1 MADASQRPAPAP
13 FQMNFTPAL
22 PELLRKLNC
31 TIALTTYQAGKL
43 VFISAVDDER
53 LVQLPR
59 TFQRPMALHSRG
71 GALALSTAS
80 TIELFVNDP
89 RMAPSYPKQE
99 KTYDGLY
106 LPRRTYQTGRIDA
119 HGLEWDESGML
130 WMVNTRFGCL
140 ATVSERFSFE
150 PQWSPP
156 FLSDLAPEDRCHL
169 NGMAFKD
176 GTPRYVTCLSRTDER
191 EGWRKN
197 LPNEGV
203 LVNVSTNEIVLDGL
217 AMPHSP
223 RIVGDKL
230 YMLLS
235 ATGELVRVNTDQKTY
250 EVVQKIGGFVRGLA
264 HHQDHL
270 FIAFSKLRKN
280 SSTFRDLPIADEA
293 TTAGVAVVH
302 EPTGAF
308 VGRIVYGQSV
318 DEIFDVSVIPNMTR
332 PGIVGVD
339 REERAL
345 GVTMPTKTYWMR
357 RPPDDQSAGQQPV
370 QPGLQS
376 DTGLESYA
384 AEYGAGSTDP
394 ETQISPEFSAED
406 TETK

>member
-1 MADASQRPAPAP
+1 MADAPQRPAPAP

-22 PELLRKLNC
+22 PELMRKLSC

-43 VFISAVDDER
+43 VLISAVDDER

-59 TFQRPMALHSRG
+59 TFQRPMALHARG
-71 GALALSTAS
+71 GALVLSTAS
-80 TIELFVNDP
+80 TVELFVNDP

-106 LPRRTYQTGRIDA
+106 LPRRTYQTGRIDT
-119 HGLEWDESGML
+119 HGLEWDESGVL

-156 FLSDLAPEDRCHL
+156 FVSDLVHEDRCHL

-176 GTPRYVTCLSRTDER
+176 GAPRYVTCLSQTDER

-223 RIVGDKL
+223 RFVGDKL

-235 ATGELVRVNTDQKTY
+235 ATGELVRVNTSDKTY
-250 EVVQKIGGFVRGLA
+250 EVVQKIGGFVRGLSYYR
-264 HHQDHL
+264 DHL

-280 SSTFRDLPIADEA
+280 SSTFRNLPIADEA

-308 VGRIVYGQSV
+308 VGRLVYGQSV
-318 DEIFDVSVIPNMTR
+318 DEIFDVAVLPELVR

-339 REERAL
+339 REERSL
-345 GVTMPTKTYWMR
+345 GITMPTKTYWMR
-357 RPPDDQSAGQQPV
+357 RQLDDQTGRQEAAQN
-370 QPGLQS
+370 GLQT
-376 DTGLESYA
+376 DTGLDAYSAQYRPGPSESNLTPPP
-384 AEYGAGSTDP
+384 ESSAGD
-394 ETQISPEFSAED
+394 QG
-406 TETK
+406 TK